1 MVYNFI
7 SLYTKVRSD
16 TLFGLDQLPQL
27 QNAHSLLKTKILF
40 SIIVLA
46 FRSCTSLRDR
56 KMIELRR
63 LFNPT
68 ATTTAEQK
76 SNSPTKVDFFASV
89 EKAARQYLQ
98 DTSDKF
104 PLEDVAAQVSNQVS
118 VRRRR
123 MSLIKCHQVTNRFPF
138 YRFSPLSTSSP
149 PWSRAKL

>member
-27 QNAHSLLKTKILF
+27 QNAHNLLKTKILF
-40 SIIVLA
+40 SIVVLA

-63 LFNPT
+63 LFNPA
-68 ATTTAEQK
+68 ATDPTTRN
-76 SNSPTKVDFFASV
+76 NSSSTTKVDFFENV

-98 DTSDKF
+98 DTSETF
-104 PLEDVAAQVSNQVS
+104 PLDDIAGLVSQQV
-118 VRRRR
+118 
-123 MSLIKCHQVTNRFPF
+123 K
-138 YRFSPLSTSSP
+138 
-149 PWSRAKL
+149 